1 MNAYAEHWAN
11 TIRAECTDRMLI
23 AGEQHLR
30 VVLNEYTQHY
40 NAGRAAA
47 ASNFAPL
54 TTNLN
59 HSQRT
64 GSCEKGSPAA

>member
-54 TTNLN
+54 TT
-59 HSQRT
+59 
-64 GSCEKGSPAA
+64 